1 MLPCMIDKYG
11 SCDELAQVERYGTD
25 YRIHTVVRPTSP
37 VAIVAPHGGGIEIGT
52 SELAA
57 LIAGDEH
64 SLFAFEG
71 LKSYGLNRDL
81 HITSHRFDHPEC
93 LSLVSRCQVALGI
106 HGCRGESHVY
116 VGGLDGELTTLLTDH
131 LNAAGIRSSA
141 EGHQYPGRNPLNI
154 CNRGTRGRGAQIE
167 VTRDL
172 RDASGRERVAHVVRR
187 ALADYVAA
195 YL

>member
-1 MLPCMIDKYG
+1 MLPRMIDKYG
-11 SCDELAQVERYGTD
+11 SFAALAQVECSGTD
-25 YRIHTVVRPTSP
+25 YRIHSVLRPTSP
-37 VAIVAPHGGGIEIGT
+37 VAVVAPHGGGIEIGT
-52 SELAA
+52 SELAT
-57 LIAGDEH
+57 LIAGEEH

-71 LKSYGLNRDL
+71 LKAYGLNRDL

-106 HGCRGESHVY
+106 HGCRGEARVY
-116 VGGLDGELTTLLTDH
+116 VGGLDTELTTLLTGQ
-131 LNAAGIRSSA
+131 LNAAGFRATA

-167 VTRDL
+167 LTRDL
-172 RDASGRERVAHVVRR
+172 RDAPARVRIAHVVRR